1 VQAAEAAQP
10 APLDA
15 AELSDLLDR
24 YSTCPDL
31 VLAVSGGPDS
41 CGMLAAFVRWRH
53 ARADGPAL
61 HIATVD
67 HGLRPESAAECAG
80 VMAAAERLGV
90 QSTKL
95 HWQGK
100 KPSAGLQE
108 AAREARYRLLADH
121 ARAVGAPAVVVAHT
135 QSDQAETVLM
145 RLVRGS
151 GPLGLKGMAAS
162 TMREGVEIVRP
173 FLWVTGARLAATARA
188 AGLEPIADPS
198 NTDDRFTR
206 VRMRRLLAALAP
218 EGLDVERL
226 AVLAGRMQM
235 LDEALARQ
243 AEMLAD
249 ACAQPSIAP
258 GTKVFDGSGWLTEP
272 FVVVQAL
279 LSRAIARVGDPAIA
293 ERLEALEALTGAVLM
308 ALAGGAAHRETL
320 RGAAVQV
327 TAAGRVIV
335 AREPARR
342 GGSPVA

>member
-1 VQAAEAAQP
+1 VPAAEAAAA
-10 APLDA
+10 APLDD

-24 YSTCPDL
+24 YATYPAL
-31 VLAVSGGPDS
+31 LLAVSGGPDS
-41 CGMLAAFVRWRH
+41 CGMLAAFVRWRG
-53 ARADGPAL
+53 ARGEGPAL
-61 HIATVD
+61 HVATVD
-67 HGLRPESAAECAG
+67 HGLRPESAGECAG
-80 VMAAAERLGV
+80 VMAAAARLGV
-90 QSTKL
+90 PSATL
-95 HWQGK
+95 RWQGE
-100 KPSAGLQE
+100 KPSTGLQE

-121 ARAVGAPAVVVAHT
+121 ARTVGAPAVAVAHT

-162 TMREGVEIVRP
+162 GQRDGIEIVRP
-173 FLWVTGARLAATARA
+173 FLWVTGERLAATARA
-188 AGLEPIADPS
+188 AGLKPVADPS
-198 NTDDRFTR
+198 NADERFTR
-206 VRMRRLLAALAP
+206 VRLRLLLAALAP
-218 EGLDVERL
+218 EGLDAERL

-272 FVVVQAL
+272 FAAVQAL
-279 LSRAIARVGDPAIA
+279 LSRAIAAVGDTAIA

-308 ALAGGAAHRETL
+308 ALAGGATHRETL

-327 TAAGRVIV
+327 TASGRVIV

-342 GGSPVA
+342 GSNPPA